1 MVKIPLRFTG
11 GIKSFQSK
19 MYYFQGVSP
28 SKTFGDA
35 SKKVLGKEVY
45 ITASGPREVATFAG
59 GM

>member
-1 MVKIPLRFTG
+1 LRFTG